1 MVILDWIFSLI
12 IGGAMTLLYFLSTR
26 KAERRR
32 GLFWVFL
39 LIFLGTWAGGIWMKP
54 FGPVLWG
61 VHWLA
66 FLLIGIIIALVLA
79 VTGPR
84 PGPRGRKQTINMLE
98 RVEQEKKMEKATYV
112 ALGLLF
118 WILFGVLV
126 SAILVRYVLP

>member
-39 LIFLGTWAGGIWMKP
+39 LIFLATWAGGIWLQP

-66 FLLIGIIIALVLA
+66 FLLIGIIVALVLA
-79 VTGPR
+79 VTGAH
-84 PGPRGRKQTINMLE
+84 PGPRGRKETIKMLE
-98 RVEQEKKMEKATYV
+98 RVEQEKKLEKATYV

>member
-84 PGPRGRKQTINMLE
+84 PGPRGRKQTIKMLE